1 MFYIN
6 DNIKLI
12 VQFFFMVSFN
22 FNICLTMKVDLNPL
36 FGLGFKKTFKSLGET
51 VASIIKTQNS
61 SNVNLSKID
70 FHASRILKK
79 CIFV

>member
-22 FNICLTMKVDLNPL
+22 FDICLTMKVDLNPL
-36 FGLGFKKTFKSLGET
+36 FGLGFKKP
-51 VASIIKTQNS
+51 
-61 SNVNLSKID
+61 SNHKE
-70 FHASRILKK
+70 
-79 CIFV
+79 